1 MVEIQSYI
9 LQRKNNYNRAPV
21 TQILKGNEKQF
32 ELARNS
38 SYGVNFSEINIVKRR
53 EIQFKLARNLSY
65 LRFYCIA

>member
-9 LQRKNNYNRAPV
+9 LRRKNNYNRAPV

-38 SYGVNFSEINIVKRR
+38 SYGVNFSEINKVKGR
-53 EIQFKLARNLSY
+53 EI
-65 LRFYCIA
+65 